1 MNQEISQTEK
11 RILQN
16 IHLTGTM
23 GKCGSLTQKKRLSIL
38 NKLIENNLLTERLT
52 LTPKGIEQSAP
63 KY

>member
-1 MNQEISQTEK
+1 MSNELSQTEI

-23 GKCGSLTQKKRLSIL
+23 GKCGSLTAKQRLSIL
-38 NKLIENNLLTERLT
+38 TGLINKKLLTESLNLT
-52 LTPKGIEQSAP
+52 AKGIEQSAP

>member
-1 MNQEISQTEK
+1 MNNQLSQTEI

-23 GKCGSLTQKKRLSIL
+23 GKCGSLTAKQRLSIL
-38 NKLIENNLLTERLT
+38 IDLINKKLLTENVT
-52 LTPKGIEQSAP
+52 LTAKGIEASAP